1 MAIATLSIDLVA
13 QLAQLQ
19 QGLDKAGRLAEKNAA
34 QIEARYAKMAA
45 TATAVGAALGGAIS
59 VAGITAFVRATVDG
73 IDKLNDLSDATG
85 ASIENL
91 SALEDIGAR
100 TGTSIDTVGDAVLK
114 LNKVLADAKPDSPIA
129 KQLQAI
135 GLSVSE
141 LQRVDPA
148 EALRRVAASLA
159 GYADDGNKARLVQEL
174 FGKSVR
180 EVAPFLKDLAE
191 AGRLNATVTTQ
202 QAKEAE
208 AFNNQLNQLAKN
220 AQDVA
225 RGFSGP
231 LVSALNELARQ
242 YRETAKDGGGFLL
255 FLARQTEIG
264 RLTGLVDVPQ
274 VDGDQLKQLRD
285 RQRELQLLLETP
297 LGAGLKQR
305 KAELEQVNADIKRV
319 LSGYLGSTAGAGRGS
334 VNPLPVVP
342 SILGEDPK
350 KPRAGQAPKPFVS
363 NSFDQGLISAL
374 KELDKTDA
382 AKLRDLNEQL
392 SALFDLQRETRG
404 DPVVVQAIANV
415 KAEIA
420 GIGPEAKKAADEKK
434 RLDAI
439 LAATP
444 QGILQDVLTD
454 IELINRAFDN
464 GAQDTEKWAAAIR
477 VAVGKLPQETEKA
490 LEEISEFSREASRN
504 IQDAI
509 GDSLVQMMEGN
520 AKSIGDIW
528 VNMLKR
534 MVAQAAAA
542 KLAESLFGEGYGSST
557 NKVGGLFGQ
566 LFNGGG
572 NTMFGSRGSFTGS
585 NEWGTGS
592 AYGNQDFGGFFAAG
606 GYLGAGKWGIAGE
619 RGPEVIKGPAQVVPS
634 GGMQSSSQV
643 VQINVAG
650 DVSERNV
657 KLIQRAIANER
668 ARSMRAY

>member
-1 MAIATLSIDLVA
+1 MVIATLSIDLVA

-45 TATAVGAALGGAIS
+45 AATAVGAALGGAIS

-114 LNKVLADAKPDSPIA
+114 LNKVLSDAKPGSDQA
-129 KQLQAI
+129 KALALL
-135 GLSVSE
+135 GLSAEE
-141 LQRVDPA
+141 LKRQDPA
-148 EALRRVAASLA
+148 EAVRQVAVALA
-159 GYADDGNKARLVQEL
+159 GFTDDGNKARIVQEL
-174 FGKSVR
+174 FGKSTK
-180 EVAPFLKDLAE
+180 EVAAFLKDLAG
-191 AGRLNATVTTQ
+191 AGSLNATVTTQ

-208 AFNNQLNQLAKN
+208 RFNQQLAAMAKN
-220 AQDVA
+220 SQDAARAIAADLLPELSKFIAAFGQLGQLKEIGFSTLFGETLKGNTFRDAGAGVIFYADKLKDLQAQRAAIAADPNPVA
-225 RGFSGP
+225 RRGGLQDIDDEIAKIEKLQGFYRTLYKIQAPDNGQSDP
-231 LVSALNELARQ
+231 RELAR
-242 YRETAKDGGGFLL
+242 R
-255 FLARQTEIG
+255 G
-264 RLTGLVDVPQ
+264 RL
-274 VDGDQLKQLRD
+274 
-285 RQRELQLLLETP
+285 
-297 LGAGLKQR
+297 AGLK
-305 KAELEQVNADIKRV
+305 DI
-319 LSGYLGSTAGAGRGS
+319 GD
-334 VNPLPVVP
+334 LP
-342 SILGEDPK
+342 GDPAK
-350 KPRAGQAPKPFVS
+350 HEKVKPFVS

-404 DPVVVQAIANV
+404 DPAVVQAIANV

-509 GDSLVQMMEGN
+509 GDSLVQMMDGN

-557 NKVGGLFGQ
+557 SKVGGLFGQ
-566 LFNGGG
+566 LFNGSSG
-572 NTMFGSRGSFTGS
+572 NTMFGSRGSFTS
-585 NEWGTGS
+585 S
-592 AYGNQDFGGFFAAG
+592 GNQDFGGFFAAG

-619 RGPEVIKGPAQVVPS
+619 RGPEVIKGPAQVVPT
-634 GGMQSSSQV
+634 GGSQGSTQV

-657 KLIQRAIANER
+657 KLIERAIANER

>member
-114 LNKVLADAKPDSPIA
+114 LNKVLADAKPGSDQA
-129 KQLQAI
+129 AVLQAI
-135 GLSVSE
+135 GLSAE
-141 LQRVDPA
+141 QLKREDPA
-148 EALRRVAASLA
+148 EALRQVAVALA
-159 GYADDGNKARLVQEL
+159 GFADEGKKARYVQEL
-174 FGKSVR
+174 FGKSTKD
-180 EVAPFLKDLAE
+180 VAAFLKDVAD
-191 AGRLNATVTTQ
+191 AGKLSATVTTE
-202 QAKEAE
+202 QAKAAE
-208 AFNNQLNQLAKN
+208 AFNKELFALQKNITDVSRSLA
-220 AQDVA
+220 
-225 RGFSGP
+225 GP
-231 LVSALNELARQ
+231 LLSALNDTIEKFRQGSKEGKSFFQTLGDEQKKLLGIDVDANAAKALRTELAGI
-242 YRETAKDGGGFLL
+242 DSLL
-255 FLARQTEIG
+255 ANGVMME
-264 RLTGLVDVPQ
+264 
-274 VDGDQLKQLRD
+274 
-285 RQRELQLLLETP
+285 QRRVALQE
-297 LGAGLKQR
+297 KR
-305 KAELEQVNADIKRV
+305 AELAERLNKLEVKAINQNPAFRPSQNYGDAFKPSLPDLPPVKV
-319 LSGYLGSTAGAGRGS
+319 KGAS
-334 VNPLPVVP
+334 
-342 SILGEDPK
+342 
-350 KPRAGQAPKPFVS
+350 QAPKPFVS